1 MMQEQFSGLRVGLM
15 VKNNKTSKNWI
26 ITDFVTSFSSIAKQS
41 PDEYKV
47 RLANGMGK
55 YLIVSVDDLRKNYAW

>member
-1 MMQEQFSGLRVGLM
+1 MMQGQFSGLRVGLM

-26 ITDFVTSFSSIAKQS
+26 ITDFVTSFSSIAKQT
-41 PDEYKV
+41 PDEFKV

-55 YLIVSVDDLRKNYAW
+55 YLIVSVSDLRKNYSW

>member
-1 MMQEQFSGLRVGLM
+1 MQGQFSGLRVGLM

-26 ITDFVTSFSSIAKQS
+26 ITDFVTSFSSIAKQT
-41 PDEYKV
+41 PDEFKV

-55 YLIVSVDDLRKNYAW
+55 YLIVSVSDLRKNYSW

>member
-1 MMQEQFSGLRVGLM
+1 M

-26 ITDFVTSFSSIAKQS
+26 ITDFVTSFSSISKQS

-55 YLIVSVDDLRKNYAW
+55 YLIVSVDDLRKNYTW

>member
-1 MMQEQFSGLRVGLM
+1 MKQEQFSGLRVGLM

-26 ITDFVTSFSSIAKQS
+26 ITDFVTSFSSITKQS

-47 RLANGMGK
+47 MPPMGTVEW
-55 YLIVSVDDLRKNYAW
+55 LS

>member
-1 MMQEQFSGLRVGLM
+1 MKQQEFSGLRVGLM
-15 VKNNKTSKNWI
+15 VSNNKTSKKWI
-26 ITDFVTSFSSIAKQS
+26 ITDFVTSFSSISKQK

-55 YLIVSVDDLRKNYAW
+55 FLIVSVEDLRKNYNW

>member
-1 MMQEQFSGLRVGLM
+1 MKQKEFSGLRVGLM
-15 VKNNKTSKNWI
+15 VKNIKTSKQWI
-26 ITDFVTSFSSIAKQS
+26 ITDFVTSFSSITKQA

-55 YLIVSVDDLRKNYAW
+55 YLIVSVEDLRKNYTW